1 MKCLGCDRCEVRLG
15 SWRSS
20 DASLNTKCLGC
31 DRCEVCLGS
40 WRSSDASLR
49 NESSFLALIACER
62 VIPPTRQSQKELQLA
77 RLCNQLQ
84 PTCASQKWQLASQI
98 SSSLTSTKMH
108 INLSEIVWVG
118 GKSERVLISIGHLHW
133 WNVTESLKDYEL
145 SEFAWDVQTVKI
157 WKTFWNSW
165 RSWRSGDE
173 LTDYT
178 NRFYVGFALLVWA
191 CS

>member
-31 DRCEVCLGS
+31 DRCEVRLGS

-49 NESSFLALIACER
+49 NESSFLVLVACER

-84 PTCASQKWQLASQI
+84 PTCASQKWQLALQI

-108 INLSEIVWVG
+108 INLSEIVWLG

-133 WNVTESLKDYEL
+133 WNVTEYLGNYKICLRDSDRR
-145 SEFAWDVQTVKI
+145 VKI
-157 WKTFWNSW
+157 WTLYEVL
-165 RSWRSGDE
+165 GAH
-173 LTDYT
+173 TDKWTNYT
-178 NRFYVGFALLVWA
+178 NQFHVGFAQLVQT

>member
-31 DRCEVCLGS
+31 DRCEVRLGS

-133 WNVTESLKDYEL
+133 WNVTESLEDYEL

-157 WKTFWNSW
+157 LKTFWK
-165 RSWRSGDE
+165 SWRSGDK

-178 NRFYVGFALLVWA
+178 NRFYVGFAQLVQT

>member
-31 DRCEVCLGS
+31 DRCEVRLGS

-133 WNVTESLKDYEL
+133 WNVTECLEDYKL
-145 SEFAWDVQTVKI
+145 SEFAWDVQTVKF
-157 WKTFWNSW
+157 WKPFGILGDHGDLVISW
-165 RSWRSGDE
+165 QIIQ
-173 LTDYT
+173 
-178 NRFYVGFALLVWA
+178 NGFMWGLLLVQT

>member
-31 DRCEVCLGS
+31 DRCEVRLGS
-40 WRSSDASLR
+40 WQSSDASLR

-84 PTCASQKWQLASQI
+84 PTCASQKWQLALQI

-145 SEFAWDVQTVKI
+145 SEFAWDVQTVKFENLLEFLEIKEI
-157 WKTFWNSW
+157 WW
-165 RSWRSGDE
+165 
-173 LTDYT
+173 
-178 NRFYVGFALLVWA
+178 
-191 CS
+191 

>member
-31 DRCEVCLGS
+31 DRCEVRLGS

-118 GKSERVLISIGHLHW
+118 GKSERVLISIGHLHRL
-133 WNVTESLKDYEL
+133 NVTEYLEDYEP
-145 SEFAWDVQTVKI
+145 SEFAWDVQTVKF
-157 WKTFWNSW
+157 WKPFEVL
-165 RSWRSGDE
+165 GDQRCGDK

-178 NRFYVGFALLVWA
+178 NRFSVGFSQLVRT

>member
-31 DRCEVCLGS
+31 DRCEVRLGS
-40 WRSSDASLR
+40 WWSSDASLR
-49 NESSFLALIACER
+49 NESSFLVLVACER

-84 PTCASQKWQLASQI
+84 PTCASQKWQLISQI

-108 INLSEIVWVG
+108 INPSEIVWVG

-133 WNVTESLKDYEL
+133 WNVTESLEDYEL

-165 RSWRSGDE
+165 RSWRSGDK

-178 NRFYVGFALLVWA
+178 NRFYVGFAQLVRT

>member
-1 MKCLGCDRCEVRLG
+1 MWSSPRIWLSSDASLSMKCLGCDRCEVRLG

-20 DASLNTKCLGC
+20 DASL
-31 DRCEVCLGS
+31 
-40 WRSSDASLR
+40 R
-49 NESSFLALIACER
+49 NESSFFDRLRE
-62 VIPPTRQSQKELQLA
+62 IPPTRQSQKLQLA
-77 RLCNQLQ
+77 RLCNKLQ

-133 WNVTESLKDYEL
+133 WNVTESLEDYEL

-165 RSWRSGDE
+165 RSGDK

-178 NRFYVGFALLVWA
+178 NRFYVGFAQLVRT

>member
-20 DASLNTKCLGC
+20 DASLNTNCLGC
-31 DRCEVCLGS
+31 DRCEVRLGS
-40 WRSSDASLR
+40 WRSSDASLNTKCSGCVRCEVRLGAWRSSDTSLR
-49 NESSFLALIACER
+49 NESSFLALVACER

-118 GKSERVLISIGHLHW
+118 GQSECW
-133 WNVTESLKDYEL
+133 
-145 SEFAWDVQTVKI
+145 F
-157 WKTFWNSW
+157 
-165 RSWRSGDE
+165 
-173 LTDYT
+173 
-178 NRFYVGFALLVWA
+178 LLVI
-191 CS
+191 STDEMSLNLSRTMN

>member
-31 DRCEVCLGS
+31 DRCEVRLGS

-98 SSSLTSTKMH
+98 SSSLTSTKNAYQPIRDCVSWGQIRASVDFYWSSPLMKCH
-108 INLSEIVWVG
+108 WISRGLLTKWICLRRSDSKNLENLLEFLEIM
-118 GKSERVLISIGHLHW
+118 EIW
-133 WNVTESLKDYEL
+133 W
-145 SEFAWDVQTVKI
+145 
-157 WKTFWNSW
+157 
-165 RSWRSGDE
+165 
-173 LTDYT
+173 
-178 NRFYVGFALLVWA
+178 
-191 CS
+191 